1 MVTRFLAAKKLSA
14 SQAEENL
21 PSIPLSLYHDKRKG
35 ELTPSSLCN
44 LPMMRLP
51 RLCSKGMDALQAN
64 HERPTNPYEE
74 VHPFST
80 VHPHGLPY
88 ESRAEA
94 PGPSCL
100 RSIARNR
107 GSNGKGNC
115 GNVGF
120 AGGRLPALAH
130 YFSKQVLKSIFLSA
144 SIAFGALAPAAV
156 EAASSC
162 AHASFYGLGDGFHG
176 QQAADGSRFNAHGL
190 TTAHKTLPFG
200 TRLRVTNPA
209 NSKSVIV
216 TVTDRGPF
224 IAGRSLDLSYGAFR
238 QIASTSQ
245 GVARVCFAKV

>member
-1 MVTRFLAAKKLSA
+1 MVTRILATKKLIA
-14 SQAEENL
+14 SQAEEHL

-35 ELTPSSLCN
+35 ELTPSSLCD

-100 RSIARNR
+100 RSIAQNR

-120 AGGRLPALAH
+120 AGRRLPALAN
-130 YFSKQVLKSIFLSA
+130 YSPKQVLKTILLSA
-144 SIAFGALAPAAV
+144 SLAFGALAPAAV
-156 EAASSC
+156 EAGSSC
-162 AHASFYGLGDGFHG
+162 GTASFYGPGFHG
-176 QQAADGSRFNAHGL
+176 NLTASGERFNSQAMTAAHRS
-190 TTAHKTLPFG
+190 LPFG
-200 TRLRVTNPA
+200 SRVRVTNQA
-209 NSKSVIV
+209 N
-216 TVTDRGPF
+216 
-224 IAGRSLDLSYGAFR
+224 GRSVVIKINDDGPHYGNRIIDLSEGAFAR
-238 QIASTSQ
+238 IASTGQ
-245 GVARVCFAKV
+245 GLASVCISRV